1 MRNKIASIH
10 RAAEERRAMAE
21 AKKGEELIKVQEAA
35 AKFRAAGVVPSKLL
49 GCDDQAIHQYP
60 FC

>member
-35 AKFRAAGVVPSKLL
+35 AKFRAAGIVPSKFN
-49 GCDDQAIHQYP
+49 CSAAFVP
-60 FC
+60 PPET